1 MVIGGRRKLVN
12 LHAPVLAAGVGGFLA
27 QTQKS
32 RTFSLEMEPYTE
44 DTKPAREFSSEQDFG
59 DPDAVYRYL
68 RHWARKVKL
77 DRQPAMPP
85 GVIRRFGDNVRG
97 LLAVADSC
105 GPQWGQRARE
115 AILFLLEKEQA
126 ERPHITIVRHGLA
139 IFDALGVDQIGSV
152 HYNAELKR
160 LDLPDAKWSRYRGAS
175 GVDYAHPIAMHEQA
189 ALLQKAGI
197 ESVRLRFS
205 DGQRRG
211 YGRAQFE
218 EALRNERR
226 PSRAGQLR
234 LISQSDV

>member
-1 MVIGGRRKLVN
+1 MKLD
-12 LHAPVLAAGVGGFLA
+12 P
-27 QTQKS
+27 
-32 RTFSLEMEPYTE
+32 
-44 DTKPAREFSSEQDFG
+44 KPA
-59 DPDAVYRYL
+59 P
-68 RHWARKVKL
+68 
-77 DRQPAMPP
+77 PP

-97 LLAVADSC
+97 LLAIADSC
-105 GPQWGQRARE
+105 GPEWGQRARE

-126 ERPHITIVRHGLA
+126 DRPHITIVRHGLA

-152 HYNAELKR
+152 HFNAELKR